1 MKWKVTKCSKK
12 KFTINKF
19 WYIILVSGT
28 FTGNLPLSYYNTL
41 GSNIVEKEEPGDFSD
56 GPIKNPGHVN
66 QLQHFYPLVVK
77 CVMDQDIKV
86 IFINSEILYKGGF

>member
-1 MKWKVTKCSKK
+1 M
-12 KFTINKF
+12 
-19 WYIILVSGT
+19 SGT
-28 FTGNLPLSYYNTL
+28 FTGNLPLSFYNTI